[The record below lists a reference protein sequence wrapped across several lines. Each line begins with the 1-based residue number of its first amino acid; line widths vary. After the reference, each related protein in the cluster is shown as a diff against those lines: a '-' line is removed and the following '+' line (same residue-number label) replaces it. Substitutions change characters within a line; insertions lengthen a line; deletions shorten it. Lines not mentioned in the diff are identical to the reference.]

1 MNRLTNDA
9 YKRLVGK
16 VAIITGAG
24 SGIGKATAKN
34 FAEQGALL
42 VLNDL
47 HGNRLE
53 NLLEEI
59 RDRENHIIIAGD
71 ISKEETVNQLITAAI
86 KQHGKIDILVNNAG
100 IHYIED
106 IEDVTPDDFDRCVS
120 INLKSMYLCARAVIP
135 HMVKQKKGSIINLG
149 SISSFVGQEMMGKST
164 FLYNITKAGAVQ
176 MAKSLATRYAKEG
189 IRANAV
195 CPGATK
201 TDQITEEHTQ
211 GALSLEEFWAGAANA
226 QPMGRAGD
234 PSEIANAILFLAS
247 DESSFVTGA
256 SLNVDGGYLAQ

>member
-1 MNRLTNDA
+1 MANDLNTRLQE
-9 YKRLVGK
+9 K

-24 SGIGKATAKN
+24 SGIGKATAIN
-34 FAEQGALL
+34 FANHGAKLI
-42 VLNDL
+42 LNDI
-47 HGNRLE
+47 NKKRLNE
-53 NLLEEI
+53 LLKEI
-59 RDRENHIIIAGD
+59 HNSEDHIIVEGD
-71 ISKEETVNQLITAAI
+71 ISKEETANQLSEMAI
-86 KQHGKIDILVNNAG
+86 EKHGKIDILINNAG

-106 IEDVTPDDFDRCVS
+106 ITDVTPDDFDRCVS

-135 HMVKQKKGSIINLG
+135 HMVKQEKGSIVNLG

-176 MAKSLATRYAKEG
+176 MAKSLATRYAAEG
-189 IRANAV
+189 IRVNAV

-211 GALSLEEFWAGAANA
+211 GIVSLEDFWDGAGEA
-226 QPMGRAGD
+226 QPMLRAAD

-247 DESSFVTGA
+247 DESSFVTGT
-256 SLNVDGGYLAQ
+256 SLAVDGGYLAR